1 MTHTHAKPHDTHT
14 AKQGAQKRGMLD
26 DSNSTSH
33 QQRRTRK
40 KKTKKQRKETDEE
53 EMEKKVAGKVDDGE
67 DSAGSW
73 EGPWVDSDTDT
84 EESCSDAM
92 MDSEG
97 SENMDSEASDMED
110 SEDDKL
116 DSEVS
121 KVRDDEAACASC
133 NSTEAVGMDIVTEEN
148 FRGVMLFCDGCE
160 CAWHIRCI
168 HRSHRPTEVPA
179 GDWFCTSCESN
190 FHEAAHEEL
199 PEVRAL
205 THTHAPSPTH
215 DRTHTLADAPC
226 YWELHWHA
234 TRCWCRKNHWRWALS
249 RACRFEMPRCYGIT
263 GKSQSHL
270 AFDLRL
276 TRTGPSTQQHNNI
289 YR

>member
-1 MTHTHAKPHDTHT
+1 
-14 AKQGAQKRGMLD
+14 
-26 DSNSTSH
+26 
-33 QQRRTRK
+33 
-40 KKTKKQRKETDEE
+40 
-53 EMEKKVAGKVDDGE
+53 
-67 DSAGSW
+67 
-73 EGPWVDSDTDT
+73 
-84 EESCSDAM
+84 
-92 MDSEG
+92 
-97 SENMDSEASDMED
+97 
-110 SEDDKL
+110 
-116 DSEVS
+116 
-121 KVRDDEAACASC
+121 
-133 NSTEAVGMDIVTEEN
+133 MDIVTEEN

-168 HRSHRPTEVPA
+168 HRSHRPTEAPA

-215 DRTHTLADAPC
+215 DRTHTFADAPC

-276 TRTGPSTQQHNNI
+276 TRTVWGRSRDPLSRVIHTHTRTRAYARIRIRAYTHTHTQDKYLGLQSLWLLAWVFKRPFVIFGVNNAVVASPSDIREYDGCSVVGTTGAYLHHTHAHTHKHAHTAA
-289 YR
+289 